1 MPHIEYM
8 FIKKQTKPVTFYYFN
23 KNTNTLLLLW
33 SVSTPSTVQYQSIP
47 VWASILIV
55 AFYNVGPRGRK
66 QSSNIVFPCFLTHT
80 IFTGVT
86 SRTAVNL
93 ITAWNR
99 TTGVERRTL
108 SDGTRTYNSIQHTNF
123 ILLMKYIPEWW
134 VTRSPWNKGLI
145 CIHIRTNT

>member
-1 MPHIEYM
+1 M
-8 FIKKQTKPVTFYYFN
+8 FIKKQTKPVTFCYFN
-23 KNTNTLLLLW
+23 KYTNTLLLLW

-108 SDGTRTYNSIQHTNF
+108 SDGTRTYNSIQQTNF
-123 ILLMKYIPEWW
+123 ILLMKNIPEWW

>member
-1 MPHIEYM
+1 M
-8 FIKKQTKPVTFYYFN
+8 FIKKQTKPVTFCYFN

-123 ILLMKYIPEWW
+123 ILLMKSIPEWW

>member
-1 MPHIEYM
+1 M
-8 FIKKQTKPVTFYYFN
+8 FIKKQTKPVTFCYFN

-55 AFYNVGPRGRK
+55 AFYNVGPCGRK

-108 SDGTRTYNSIQHTNF
+108 SDGTRTYNSIQQTNF
-123 ILLMKYIPEWW
+123 ILLMKNIPEWW

>member
-108 SDGTRTYNSIQHTNF
+108 SDGTRTYNSIQQTNF
-123 ILLMKYIPEWW
+123 ILLMKNIPEWW

>member
-23 KNTNTLLLLW
+23 KNTNNLLLLW
-33 SVSTPSTVQYQSIP
+33 SVSTPSTVQYKSIP

-123 ILLMKYIPEWW
+123 ILLMKNIPEWW